1 VAARLLGI
9 ITVAGWLTERR
20 GIWRRLGFFLFLIV
34 ALGLFLQFGAP
45 PARADDF
52 GLPKAATADL
62 KKLTLHVS
70 QYHVVHAKPGMEVQL
85 LDIDDAPLGVGLSRE
100 DFCTAALQGTVE
112 VSGVLYSVAGKGN
125 DSLVDCALPEFSC
138 PRCAAFDLGSNR
150 FVKLAGNDGLG
161 AKAYGLVPYRTIA
174 VKADRLKLGTVVYIP
189 AARGLKLP
197 NGKKHDGYFLVADF
211 GAMGDNQIDL
221 YTGTKPLHWKILGSG
236 TARSRSVTAYV
247 ITDPKVVQ
255 PLKAAHTAS
264 AKAASAKAASAKA
277 AFAD

>member
-1 VAARLLGI
+1 V
-9 ITVAGWLTERR
+9 VEWLAERR
-20 GIWRRLGFFLFLIV
+20 GLWRRLGSFLFLFV
-34 ALGLFLQFGAP
+34 MLGAP
-45 PARADDF
+45 LAQADDF
-52 GLPKAATADL
+52 SLPKAATGEL

-85 LDIDDAPLGVGLSRE
+85 LNIDDEPLGVGLSRE

-150 FVKLAGNDGLG
+150 FVRLASTDGLG

-174 VKADRLKLGTVVYIP
+174 VKADGLKLGTVLYIP

-221 YTGTKPLHWKILGSG
+221 YTGAKPLHWKILGSG

-247 ITDPKVVQ
+247 VTDPKVVK

-264 AKAASAKAASAKA
+264 AKAA
-277 AFAD
+277 FAN

>member
-1 VAARLLGI
+1 
-9 ITVAGWLTERR
+9 VAGRLAERR
-20 GIWRRLGFFLFLIV
+20 GIWRRLGFFLFLFV
-34 ALGLFLQFGAP
+34 MLGAP
-45 PARADDF
+45 AAQADDF
-52 GLPKAATADL
+52 SLPKAATGDL

-85 LDIDDAPLGVGLSRE
+85 LNIEDEPLGVGLSRE

-112 VSGVLYSVAGKGN
+112 VSGVLYSVAGKGG

-150 FVKLAGNDGLG
+150 FVRLTSSDGLG

-174 VKADRLKLGTVVYIP
+174 VKADGLKLGTVIYIP

-197 NGKKHDGYFLVADF
+197 NGQKHDGYFLVADV

-221 YTGTKPLHWKILGSG
+221 YTGTKPLRWKILGSG
-236 TARSRSVTAYV
+236 TTRSRSVSAYV
-247 ITDPKVVQ
+247 ITDPKVVK
-255 PLKAAHTAS
+255 PLKAAHIT
-264 AKAASAKAASAKA
+264 SAKA

>member
-1 VAARLLGI
+1 VVGRL
-9 ITVAGWLTERR
+9 AERR
-20 GIWRRLGFFLFLIV
+20 GIWRRLGFFLFLFV
-34 ALGLFLQFGAP
+34 MLGAP
-45 PARADDF
+45 PAQADDF
-52 GLPKAATADL
+52 GLPKAATGEL

-70 QYHVVHAKPGMEVQL
+70 QYHVVHAKPVMEIEL
-85 LDIDDAPLGVGLSRE
+85 LNIDDEPLGVGLSRE
-100 DFCTAALQGTVE
+100 DFCTASLQGTVE
-112 VSGVLYSVAGKGN
+112 VSGVLYSVAGKGG

-150 FVKLAGNDGLG
+150 FVRLASSDGLG

-174 VKADRLKLGTVVYIP
+174 VKSDGLKLGTVIYIP

-221 YTGTKPLHWKILGSG
+221 YTGTKPLRWKILGSG
-236 TARSRSVTAYV
+236 TTRSRSVAAYV
-247 ITDPKVVQ
+247 VTDPKVVK
-255 PLKAAHTAS
+255 PLKAAHTT
-264 AKAASAKAASAKA
+264 SAKA